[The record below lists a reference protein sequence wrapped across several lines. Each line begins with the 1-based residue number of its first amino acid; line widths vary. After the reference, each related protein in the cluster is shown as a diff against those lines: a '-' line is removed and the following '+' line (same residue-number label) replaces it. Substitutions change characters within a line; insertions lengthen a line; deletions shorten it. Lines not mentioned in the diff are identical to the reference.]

1 MLRWATNFKR
11 KLHVLGRYRHI
22 IAVLIKY
29 GFEELGWHI
38 GRRKVG
44 LGSGRV
50 SSEVAGPPRP
60 KDHRTRP
67 QRIRMVLEELG
78 PTFVK
83 FGQLL
88 STRPDL
94 VPADIVAELERLQD
108 QVEPVAFDRIRE
120 EFRRELGEYPETVFA
135 SFDPNPIAAGSIGQ
149 VHRAVTKDG
158 DQVVVKIRRPGI
170 VEKIDAECDVLEDLA
185 GIIKA
190 GFTEEQD
197 TVDPQRMVREFTLAI
212 SKEVDFDNER
222 RNQRRFILNFEDD
235 PTIHVPRLYDD
246 YCTEGVITME
256 YIDGVKPRSRKSLE
270 KEGLDP
276 KVVAQRG
283 ADAVLKQ
290 VFEYGFFHT
299 DPHPGNFFVLPD
311 NVLAPIDFGQA
322 GRIGSFEKKLFRDV
336 VIAIVNVDAG
346 HFVRAVER
354 AELVDERTDLR
365 EFSRVSEELFNRYYG
380 MPLRD
385 IPFGELIQEGFNI
398 MRRYYIY
405 PPADFTLML
414 KSMMTIE
421 SFATSLNKDFMIF
434 EYLKPYA
441 KKFSLEEV
449 KPSSVIKNARK
460 TIIGASSLVANLPE
474 DVTTILNKFRHGKLQ
489 MRIHHEHLEN
499 LNSTL
504 DKSSNRLS
512 FAVIIAALLIGSS
525 LLVPQQ
531 GMALGIIHMQTLG
544 VTGFIVAAIMGVWLI
559 VSIIRSHRL

>member
-1 MLRWATNFKR
+1 MLKWAGNFKR

-22 IAVLIKY
+22 IGVLIKY

-38 GRRKVG
+38 GKRKVG
-44 LGSGRV
+44 LGSGTAPDPAV
-50 SSEVAGPPRP
+50 SE
-60 KDHRTRP
+60 KQDHRTRP

-94 VPADIVAELERLQD
+94 VPADIVTELERLQD
-108 QVEPVAFDRIRE
+108 QVEPADYDRIRE
-120 EFRRELGEYPETVFA
+120 EFRRELGEYPENVFA
-135 SFDPNPIAAGSIGQ
+135 SFDTNPIAAGSIGQ
-149 VHRAVTKDG
+149 VHRAVTKEG

-170 VEKIDAECDVLEDLA
+170 VQKIAAECDVLEDLA

-222 RNQRRFILNFEDD
+222 RNQRRFILNFQDD
-235 PTIHVPRLYDD
+235 PTIHIPRLYDN

-299 DPHPGNFFVLPD
+299 DPHPGNFFVLAD

-380 MPLRD
+380 MPLGD

-421 SFATSLNKDFMIF
+421 SFATSLDKDFMIF

-441 KKFSLEEV
+441 KKFSLEEM
-449 KPSSVIKNARK
+449 KPSSVIKNARR
-460 TIIGASSLVANLPE
+460 TLVGASGLVANLPE
-474 DVTTILNKFRHGKLQ
+474 DVNTILNKFRHGKLQ